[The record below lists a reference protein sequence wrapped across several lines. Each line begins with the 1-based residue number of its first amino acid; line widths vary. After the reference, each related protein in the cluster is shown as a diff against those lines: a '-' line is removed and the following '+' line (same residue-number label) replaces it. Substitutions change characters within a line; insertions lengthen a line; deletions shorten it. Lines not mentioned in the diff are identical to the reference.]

1 MEEKHENSEKPVAA
15 PTANSDT
22 KEGVSRAAE
31 NTTNPQFKRIPIQ
44 RCRVCDVLSASPA
57 SDGNGNFF
65 ESPLSDR
72 LSRVHLFGIVREVFA
87 SEDNKYAFI
96 TIDDTTGIIRCKAF
110 GNTEVVTDIKA
121 GHMVDVIGR
130 IREYNDEVY
139 IMPEIV
145 RVQSDPNIET
155 LRWVEILNVLKEKGI
170 DTKAAA
176 PSVSPVKVKETA
188 VTEKHD
194 ASSEQPAPT
203 EKVQKK
209 DEPSDSSD
217 ARAKILEII
226 RTENKGDG
234 ADYPSIVSLS
244 GFESGAVD
252 TVLSELLSEG
262 TCYEPRPGKI
272 KVL

>member
-1 MEEKHENSEKPVAA
+1 MEEKDKNSKKPVDA
-15 PTANSDT
+15 PTVDSDT
-22 KEGVSRAAE
+22 KDGAS
-31 NTTNPQFKRIPIQ
+31 TTATSTANQELKRIPIQ
-44 RCRVCDVLSASPA
+44 RCRVCDVFSASPVPD
-57 SDGNGNFF
+57 SNGNFF
-65 ESPLSDR
+65 DSPLSDR
-72 LSRVHLFGIVREVFA
+72 LSRVHVFGIVRETFA

-96 TIDDTTGIIRCKAF
+96 TLDDTTGIIRCKAF
-110 GNTEVVTDIKA
+110 GNTEIVADIKVDQ
-121 GHMVDVIGR
+121 MVDIIGR
-130 IREYNDEVY
+130 IREYNNEMY

-170 DTKAAA
+170 REGAAVPLA
-176 PSVSPVKVKETA
+176 SPTDVKENTA
-188 VTEKHD
+188 
-194 ASSEQPAPT
+194 SEQPASK
-203 EKVQKK
+203 EKAQKK
-209 DEPSDSSD
+209 DAPSDSND

-226 RTENKGDG
+226 RTENNGDG

-244 GFESGAVD
+244 GFESGVVD